1 VIPVDVEDSE
11 LLRRAQAG
19 EVEAFDL
26 LVGQLTPGL
35 YRLARRM
42 APDRPEAEAIVQE
55 TWLRAW
61 KQRWHLDPDRPAF
74 PWLAKI
80 AANVAR
86 DQWRKRR
93 PVDFSDLGA
102 DLDDRSDGSE
112 ALEIRSERREARQRL
127 AGAIEGL
134 RPEWRMVL
142 ALRYDGGLPYNDIA
156 EALGVPLNTV
166 RTHLRRAHQTLRR
179 RLEAEN
185 E

>member
-61 KQRWHLDPDRPAF
+61 KQRRHLDPDRPAF
-74 PWLAKI
+74 PWLARI
-80 AANVAR
+80 TANAAR
-86 DQWRKRR
+86 DEWRKRR
-93 PVDFSDLGA
+93 PVDFTDLGP
-102 DLDDRSDGSE
+102 DPDERSDGSE
-112 ALEIRSERREARQRL
+112 ALEVRLEREQARRRL
-127 AGAIEGL
+127 GTLVEGL
-134 RPEWRMVL
+134 RPEWRMIV
-142 ALRYDGGLPYNDIA
+142 ALRYDGGLAYNEIA

-179 RLEAEN
+179 RLEAE
-185 E
+185 EE